1 VTAVHLFLSFALT
14 AAADTSVAVRFV
26 TDQAE
31 AALAILEA
39 RTDGREPTA
48 DAWRRLVESDG
59 YRRLHRREEAMGRG
73 FADSDFAAFLRE
85 DSMARRAPALRETL
99 RRWTAVDFQALGARV
114 LEWLPAGTRI
124 RARVYPLVKP
134 KPNSFVFELATD
146 PAIMFFLDPEVPA
159 GKFANT
165 AAHELHHV
173 GLNAACRDE
182 PPAGVPDGMRQVMR
196 WAGAFGEGFAMLAAA
211 GGPGVH
217 PHAVSSP
224 EERAVWDTAMAR
236 FDADLTELDR
246 FFTDV
251 LDGRAGGEDSVTA
264 RARTYYGTAQG
275 PWYTVG
281 WRMAA
286 AVVEEFGRERFVS
299 AMCSPG
305 AFLRLYDAAA
315 ARREARTGQRMARWS
330 PALLARLP

>member
-1 VTAVHLFLSFALT
+1 MT
-14 AAADTSVAVRFV
+14 AAHLLLSLTLALADTSVAVRFV
-26 TDQAE
+26 TDEAE
-31 AALAILEA
+31 AALAFLEA
-39 RTDGREPTA
+39 RAAGREPA
-48 DAWRRLVESDG
+48 AEAWRRLVESEG

-73 FADSDFAAFLRE
+73 FTDSAFAAFLRE
-85 DSMARRAPALRETL
+85 DSMAARAPALRETL
-99 RRWTAVDFQALGARV
+99 RRWTTVDFGALGARV

-124 RARVYPLVKP
+124 RATVYPLVKP
-134 KPNSFVFELATD
+134 RPNSFVFELATD
-146 PAIMFFLDPEVPA
+146 PAIMFFLDPDVPA
-159 GKFANT
+159 AKFANT

-173 GLNAACRDE
+173 GLGAACRDE
-182 PPAGVPDGMRQVMR
+182 PPPGVPEGIRQVMR

-224 EERAVWDTAMAR
+224 EERAEWDASIAR
-236 FDADLTELDR
+236 FDADLAELDR

-251 LDGRAGGEDSVTA
+251 LEGRAGGEDSVTA

-286 AVVEEFGRERFVS
+286 TVVEEYGRDEFLAVI
-299 AMCSPG
+299 CSPG

-315 ARREARTGQRMARWS
+315 ARRESRSGQRMARWNA
-330 PALLARLP
+330 ALLARLP